1 MKINLQS
8 RKRKELADH
17 IGEILG
23 TIPRYLGVPTCNYQ
37 IGDCILER
45 DGTLTISDNI
55 DAVELFNHLKER
67 GWESGETET
76 NCLTISVPRDT
87 LPDEKIAVLEQII
100 AGKASLLKKAIGTDT
115 LTTKI
120 SGEKISFPWFPYTQD
135 SDEIRAYTELITKLC
150 EMANRQKRTGAVKE
164 TDNEKYTFRCFL
176 LRLGMIGTEYKTT
189 RKILLRNLTG
199 NSAYRNFRVM

>member
-1 MKINLQS
+1 MKINMQS
-8 RKRKELADH
+8 RKRRELADH

-23 TIPRYLGVPTCNYQ
+23 TIPCYLGVPTCNYQ
-37 IGDCILER
+37 IGDCILGR

-55 DAVELFNHLKER
+55 DAMALLNHLKER
-67 GWESGETET
+67 GWESGETDT
-76 NCLTISVPRDT
+76 DRLTISIPKNT
-87 LPDEKIAVLEQII
+87 LSDEKLKMLEKII

-115 LTTKI
+115 LTIKI

-135 SDEIRAYTELITKLC
+135 SDEIRAYTELVTKLC
-150 EMANRQKRTGAVKE
+150 EMTNRQKRVGTVKG

-176 LRLGMIGTEYKTT
+176 LRLGMIGTEYKIT

-199 NSAYRNFRVM
+199 NSAFRHID

>member
-8 RKRKELADH
+8 RKRRELADH

-55 DAVELFNHLKER
+55 DAMTLLNRLKER
-67 GWESGETET
+67 GWKNGETDTER
-76 NCLTISVPRDT
+76 LTISVPRNT
-87 LPDEKIAVLEQII
+87 LSDEKLTMLEKII

-115 LTTKI
+115 LTVKT
-120 SGEKISFPWFPYTQD
+120 SVEKISFPWFPYTQD
-135 SDEIRAYTELITKLC
+135 SDEIRAYTELVTKLC
-150 EMANRQKRTGAVKE
+150 EMTNRQKRVGTVKG

-176 LRLGMIGTEYKTT
+176 LRLGMIGTEYKIT
-189 RKILLRNLTG
+189 RKILLQNLTG
-199 NSAYRNFRVM
+199 NSAFRHID

>member
-8 RKRKELADH
+8 RKRRELANH

-37 IGDCILER
+37 IGDCILGR
-45 DGTLTISDNI
+45 GGTLTISDNI
-55 DAVELFNHLKER
+55 DAMALLNHLKER
-67 GWESGETET
+67 GWESGETDT
-76 NCLTISVPRDT
+76 DRLTISIPKNT
-87 LPDEKIAVLEQII
+87 LSDEKLKMLEKII

-115 LTTKI
+115 LTIKI

-135 SDEIRAYTELITKLC
+135 SDEIRAYTELVTKLC
-150 EMANRQKRTGAVKE
+150 EMTNRQKRVGTVKG

-176 LRLGMIGTEYKTT
+176 LRLGMIGTEYKIT

-199 NSAYRNFRVM
+199 NSAFRHID

>member
-1 MKINLQS
+1 MKINLQN
-8 RKRKELADH
+8 RTRRELADH

-37 IGDCILER
+37 IGNCILER
-45 DGTLTISDNI
+45 DGMLTISDSI
-55 DAVELFNHLKER
+55 DAMTLLNHLKER
-67 GWESGETET
+67 GWESGETDT
-76 NCLTISVPRDT
+76 DRLTISVPRNT
-87 LPDEKIAVLEQII
+87 LSDEKLKMLEKII

-115 LTTKI
+115 LTIKI

-135 SDEIRAYTELITKLC
+135 SDEIRAYTELVTKLC
-150 EMANRQKRTGAVKE
+150 EMTNRQKRVGTVKE

-199 NSAYRNFRVM
+199 NSAFRHID

>member
-1 MKINLQS
+1 MKINLQN
-8 RKRKELADH
+8 RKRRELADH

-23 TIPRYLGVPTCNYQ
+23 VIPRYLGVPTCNYQ

-55 DAVELFNHLKER
+55 DAMTLLNHLKER
-67 GWESGETET
+67 GWESGETDTER
-76 NCLTISVPRDT
+76 LTISVPRNT
-87 LPDEKIAVLEQII
+87 LSDEKLAMLEKII
-100 AGKASLLKKAIGTDT
+100 AGKASLLKRAIGTDT
-115 LTTKI
+115 LTVKI

-135 SDEIRAYTELITKLC
+135 SDEIRAYTELVTKLC
-150 EMANRQKRTGAVKE
+150 EMTNRQKRVGTVKE

-176 LRLGMIGTEYKTT
+176 LRLGMIGTEYKIT

-199 NSAYRNFRVM
+199 NSAFRPVD